1 MNILAICGGMRPDS
15 NTNKLVKKVAEATG
29 FEYDVADFG
38 TLVIKPCTGCS
49 AA

>member
-29 FEYDVADFG
+29 LSM
-38 TLVIKPCTGCS
+38 TLPIS
-49 AA
+49 ACL